1 MRKLAGS
8 LVLAACLMFSM
19 SPGFAMATPE
29 KKVGV
34 LMVGFGEPGKYDA
47 NAEVA
52 WKNFLLNYM
61 SSGMRMLHMSFMYPL
76 VLGMMI
82 PMMDAGTLLVDK
94 GEPFAQKPKSNPDL
108 IDAWGNPYQGKDYRW
123 ISIPEGEFPM
133 LGPLFS
139 YYLVQDGP
147 GKGEPD
153 FWEYVGLCMY
163 GFYQY
168 MGNHNPGEGREFR
181 IMNEAEASLR
191 ERYGNDILIE
201 RGFGAARPSY
211 PGFREVAEKMIREE
225 GVTDLILAEAYVC
238 FSEFEHPVTDIEEY
252 LEKRELGVNLII
264 AGQIGGTKPYSRGV
278 AKKVEQELKNIP
290 QGSDVVI
297 ILNHHGM
304 FNLNMLLYDWSK
316 EPYHQY
322 AKIAF
327 GAASQAIYELD
338 AVEDWKGKFDVWQA
352 YNEFVEKM
360 MDPKNEILSVSEAA
374 AKALKEGYEYCI
386 DIPYEVGNSGFETL
400 IGLREEGWGLEPP
413 AWEEY
418 YEDGLKKY
426 RTTTEHG
433 GMKVVIT
440 DGWIDGASDGYYQQ
454 ISKAIDSVQGG
465 LI

>member
-8 LVLAACLMFSM
+8 LVLVACLMFSM
-19 SPGFAMATPE
+19 SPGFTTATPD
-29 KKVGV
+29 KKAGV
-34 LMVGFGEPGKYDA
+34 LMVGFGEPGRYDA

-82 PMMDAGTLLVDK
+82 PMMDVGTLLVDK
-94 GEPFAQKPKSNPDL
+94 DEPFAQNSKPNPNL

-123 ISIPEGEFPM
+123 ISIPEGGFPM

-168 MGNHNPGEGREFR
+168 MGNYNPGEERELR
-181 IMNEAEASLR
+181 IMDETEASLR

-201 RGFGAARPSY
+201 RGFGAARPGY
-211 PGFREVAEKMIREE
+211 PGFRQVAEKMVREE

-252 LEKRELGVNLII
+252 LNKKGLDVNIVI
-264 AGQIGGTKPYSRGV
+264 AGQIGGTEPFNLGV
-278 AKKVEQELKNIP
+278 ANKVSEELKDIP
-290 QGSDVVI
+290 QGSDVVVF
-297 ILNHHGM
+297 LSHHGM

-322 AKIAF
+322 ARAAF
-327 GAASQAIYELD
+327 DGASQAIYELD
-338 AVEDWKGKFDVWQA
+338 AVEGWKGKFDVWQVYA
-352 YNEFVEKM
+352 EFVEGL
-360 MDPKNEILSVSEAA
+360 MDPQDEIMSVGEAVD
-374 AKALKEGYEYCI
+374 KASAQGYQYCI
-386 DIPYEVGNSGFETL
+386 NVPYEVGNSGFETL
-400 IGLREEGWGLEPP
+400 MGLRGCWGVDPP
-413 AWEEY
+413 TWEEY

-426 RTTTEHG
+426 RTSIEHG

-454 ISKAIDSVQGG
+454 ISKAVDGIQGG